1 MVPKQPREEV
11 GVAAAGG
18 GGCVAAC
25 FQAKQ
30 ATGVLTR
37 RAGTG
42 MCAVRCSWG
51 TAHMKTGGLL
61 CRVGGTAHRSCRVR
75 PLLYLCIF
83 VYNERLATF
92 GPGGAVVRCCVLV
105 SEYSAILLQVFSV

>member
-1 MVPKQPREEV
+1 MVPKQPREEA

-18 GGCVAAC
+18 GGCVVAAC

-37 RAGTG
+37 RAGTS

-51 TAHMKTGGLL
+51 TAHMKTGACSVVLGAL
-61 CRVGGTAHRSCRVR
+61 RIGHVGCDHYSIYVFF
-75 PLLYLCIF
+75 L
-83 VYNERLATF
+83 YNERLATF
-92 GPGGAVVRCCVLV
+92 GPGGAVVRCCVL
-105 SEYSAILLQVFSV
+105 SEYSAILLQVFPV